1 MPAPFSSRC
10 VVDFTSLFH
19 YGWDSFQLVR
29 FQDGR
34 RLSPFLDIG
43 SVCTEGSYSTAVLVA
58 PPASILLLPLG
69 ECLQRYMTVLKG
81 IAGTRQG
88 LFEPRD
94 EDACYAPSKGL
105 AAVWY
110 AVGPP
115 FFIRHGV
122 FFFDAG

>member
-58 PPASILLLPLG
+58 PP
-69 ECLQRYMTVLKG
+69 CQH
-81 IAGTRQG
+81 
-88 LFEPRD
+88 
-94 EDACYAPSKGL
+94 PSS
-105 AAVWY
+105 
-110 AVGPP
+110 P
-115 FFIRHGV
+115 FG
-122 FFFDAG
+122 